1 MLSILALGLALAPM
15 AQAADITPTISAKL
29 GASLYGLGLKAS
41 VRPGAKL
48 ALWNQEDSL
57 LFGDTFLHGQVI
69 LDSTPA
75 YSRLGA
81 GVRFSPIA
89 VFEGGAHY
97 VVCPYFG
104 TFSSVIGFDD
114 PGADYSD
121 DQLDLKIDQGLRGG
135 GFGTRYGADGSLRGM
150 VGPIIVA
157 VTGEYT
163 RWQLSPADNVVG
175 VYFFEPEMALMLAW
189 EDSIV
194 DLGGVVLYQHVFNED
209 HKLIAGNYT
218 TSTTGQA
225 TGDNVT
231 RTGLL
236 AVYNWRPE
244 WSALL
249 LVQAY
254 LDDRVYTSPVPPF
267 IAWQVTYSR

>member
-1 MLSILALGLALAPM
+1 MLSFLALSLLSAST
-15 AQAADITPTISAKL
+15 AQATDITPTVSAKL
-29 GASLYGLGLKAS
+29 GASLFGLGLKAS
-41 VRPGAKL
+41 LRPGAKL

-69 LDSTPA
+69 LDTTPA

-104 TFSSVIGFDD
+104 TFSSVIGFDSPD
-114 PGADYSD
+114 DDYSD
-121 DQLDLKIDQGLRGG
+121 DELDLRIDQGLRGG
-135 GFGTRYGADGSLRGM
+135 GFGTRYGVDGSLRGM
-150 VGPIIVA
+150 VGPVIVA
-157 VTGEYT
+157 LTGEYT
-163 RWQLSPADNVVG
+163 RWQLTPDDNVVG
-175 VYFFEPEMALMLAW
+175 EYYFEPEMALMLAW
-189 EDSIV
+189 NDSLV
-194 DLGGVVLYQHVFNED
+194 NLGAVLLYQHVFNDD

-218 TSTTGQA
+218 TTVTVQN
-225 TGDNVT
+225 TGDNMT

-254 LDDRVYTSPVPPF
+254 LNDRVYTSPMPPF
-267 IAWQVTYSR
+267 IGWQVSYSK